1 MKKLLI
7 YGLCAILVAAA
18 APALG
23 EEIDKTIDA
32 AATGHV
38 VIANTAGS
46 LVVRGW
52 SRNQVEVK
60 GALEERVEEVIVERD
75 GDTVTVQVKVPKR
88 GGRDIDADLQ
98 VQVPQGSSIDVTTV
112 SSDIEVVGVRGEQ
125 TLESVSGDI
134 ETVAFAAD
142 VTSRVVSGDIEIRGE
157 GKDIKADAGSV
168 SGDVSLFRLAG
179 TVEGNTVTGD
189 VLVDEGSFGRAT
201 LSSVNGDV
209 IFRSEL
215 RPGGKLETEA
225 VNGTIDLEFKGG
237 VSGRFEFDT
246 LNGDIR
252 NCFGPKPQRTSKY
265 TPGWNLHF
273 QEGDGD
279 ARVKGSTVNGDIS
292 ICR

>member
-1 MKKLLI
+1 MKKLLV
-7 YGLCAILVAAA
+7 YGLCAIFAAAA

-23 EEIDKTIDA
+23 EEVDKTVDA

-38 VIANTAGS
+38 VVANTAGS
-46 LVVRGW
+46 IMIRGW
-52 SRNQVEVK
+52 SRDQVEVK
-60 GALEERVEEVIVERD
+60 GSLEERVEEVIVERD
-75 GDTVTVQVKVPKR
+75 GNTVTIQVKVPKR
-88 GGRDIDADLQ
+88 GGRDIDADLRI
-98 VQVPQGSSIDVTTV
+98 QVPKGSSIDVTTV
-112 SSDIEVVGVRGEQ
+112 SSDIEVTDVQGEQ

-134 ETVAFAAD
+134 DTVAFAAD
-142 VTSRVVSGDIEIRGE
+142 VTGRVVSGDIEIRGM
-157 GKDIKADAGSV
+157 GKDIKTDAGSV

-179 TVEGNTVTGD
+179 IAEGNTVTGD
-189 VLVDEGSFGRAT
+189 VLVDDGSFDRAT
-201 LSSVNGDV
+201 LSSVNGEV

-246 LNGDIR
+246 LNGDIK
-252 NCFGPKPQRTSKY
+252 NCFGPEPQRTSKY